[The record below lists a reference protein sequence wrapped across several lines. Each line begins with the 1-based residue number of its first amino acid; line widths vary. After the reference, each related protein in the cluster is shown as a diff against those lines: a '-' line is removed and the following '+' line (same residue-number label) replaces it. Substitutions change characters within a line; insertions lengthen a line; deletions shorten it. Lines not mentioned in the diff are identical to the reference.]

1 MDQNINVTSSK
12 VADVLAKF
20 QAEMVKMQTL
30 FEEVKKENAAAK
42 NYWEGDDSDAMLS
55 QIESFQGTFDSV
67 KEKNEKYVAFLNSTI
82 DSYSTTDKE
91 ISSKT
96 TSSSLGI
103 NGS

>member
-30 FEEVKKENAAAK
+30 FEEVKTENAAAK

-55 QIESFQGTFDSV
+55 QIEAFQGTFDSV
-67 KEKNEKYVAFLNSTI
+67 KEKNEKYVSFLNSTI